1 MKQKQLVAQ
10 AIVDATE
17 GQLFLD
23 EVMSKIEVPK
33 TYDLGDYAFPT
44 FILAKLYHKA
54 PQQIAPELVEKISG
68 DAFDKVQA
76 VGPYV
81 NFFIDKKA
89 FSHNIL
95 NQILDQKEAFGQ
107 QDLGHG
113 GNVPIDMSSPNIAK
127 PMSMGH
133 LRSTVIGN
141 SLAEL
146 LKKANYNPIK
156 INHLGD
162 WGTQFGKLIEAY
174 KLWGSE
180 EEVRQDPINTL
191 LKYYVHFHQVD
202 EEHPELDDEARAW
215 FKKLEDGDKEAT
227 ELWQWFR
234 DESLKFFKSIYA
246 KLGIEFDSYNGESF
260 YNDKMDEIVSILED
274 KNLLQESRGAEIV
287 DLEKY
292 GLNPALIKKT
302 DGTTLYITRDLAAA
316 LYRFRTYDFVK
327 SLYVVGNEQTNHFK
341 QLKAVLKEMGYDWSD
356 DIHHIQF
363 GLITSGGKKLST
375 RKGNSILLE
384 DVLNDAVDLAKKQIA
399 EKNPDLP
406 NKDQVAEEVGVG
418 AVIFH
423 DLKND
428 RLNNFDFNLEE
439 VVRFEGETG
448 PYVQYSHARAMSILR
463 KAGQIDLENADI
475 AGLQDEGSW
484 EVVRQ
489 LANFPAMIK
498 RAVEEYEPSVI
509 TKYAIQLSKSF
520 NKYYAHTK
528 VLTDDAEKNSRLA
541 MVASVAAVLK
551 ESLRLL
557 GVKAPDEM

>member
-17 GQLFLD
+17 GQLSLD

-375 RKGNSILLE
+375 RKGNIILLE

-509 TKYAIQLSKSF
+509 AKYAIQLSKSF

-541 MVASVAAVLK
+541 MVASVATVLK

>member
-17 GQLFLD
+17 GQLSLD

-375 RKGNSILLE
+375 RKGNIILLE

>member
-375 RKGNSILLE
+375 RKGNIILLE

>member
-17 GQLFLD
+17 GQLSLD

-375 RKGNSILLE
+375 RKGNIILLE

-509 TKYAIQLSKSF
+509 AKYAIQLSKSF